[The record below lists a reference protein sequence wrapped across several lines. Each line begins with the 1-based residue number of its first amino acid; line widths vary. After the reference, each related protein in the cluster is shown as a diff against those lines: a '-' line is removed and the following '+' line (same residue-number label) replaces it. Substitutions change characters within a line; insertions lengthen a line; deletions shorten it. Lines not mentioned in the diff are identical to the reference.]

1 MSSPPRPAA
10 SSRARSMEATN
21 LAATLGALGLAQHRV
36 AQLFGV
42 GPRSVRR
49 WQHGDRRVPCGVSIV
64 IRLLAAGVVTV
75 AQVEQAAVPVS
86 ARTNGSD
93 KPEPSAPLL
102 VEPAPEQSALAALA
116 DPSLSTAERV
126 CALAPE
132 ACRWPYGDPRHPDF
146 HFCGKPVVRGPY
158 CEQHRT
164 AAYMAPRTRRKTPPL
179 TSVSGTPLR
188 TCPRP
193 AQRHF
198 WAGLF
203 SKNADRIGITCG
215 VSAPLSATSSIGA
228 ARTSSST
235 CSIRS

>member
-1 MSSPPRPAA
+1 
-10 SSRARSMEATN
+10 MEATN

-42 GPRSVRR
+42 G
-49 WQHGDRRVPCGVSIV
+49 IV

-164 AAYMAPRTRRKTPPL
+164 AAYMAPRTRRKTPPPHFGVRYTIANL
-179 TSVSGTPLR
+179 PK
-188 TCPRP
+188 TCP
-193 AQRHF
+193 
-198 WAGLF
+198 
-203 SKNADRIGITCG
+203 
-215 VSAPLSATSSIGA
+215 APFLG
-228 ARTSSST
+228 
-235 CSIRS
+235 RSVFQKC